1 MFDEKDFYKR
11 LYELRSRKNVSA
23 RDMSLSIGQNQGYIN
38 TIENGGSLPS
48 MMSFFYI
55 CEYLNVTPQEFFD
68 LGNSD
73 PNRLNALFDRL
84 KNLKDDQIAVVESV
98 IDHMK

>member
-1 MFDEKDFYKR
+1 MFIEEQFSKR
-11 LYELRSRKNVSA
+11 LTELREKKGVSA
-23 RDMSLSIGQNQGYIN
+23 RDMSLSIGQNHGYIT

-73 PNRLNALFDRL
+73 PNRLNALCDRL
-84 KNLKDDQIAVVESV
+84 KNLREDQIAVVESV

>member
-1 MFDEKDFYKR
+1 MFIEQEFSKR
-11 LYELRSRKNVSA
+11 LIELREKKGVSA
-23 RDMSLSIGQNQGYIN
+23 RDMSLSIGQNHGYIN

-55 CEYLNVTPQEFFD
+55 CEYLNVTPMEFFD
-68 LGNSD
+68 LENSD
-73 PNRLNALFDRL
+73 PHRLNALFERIKGL
-84 KNLKDDQIAVVESV
+84 REDQIAVVESI